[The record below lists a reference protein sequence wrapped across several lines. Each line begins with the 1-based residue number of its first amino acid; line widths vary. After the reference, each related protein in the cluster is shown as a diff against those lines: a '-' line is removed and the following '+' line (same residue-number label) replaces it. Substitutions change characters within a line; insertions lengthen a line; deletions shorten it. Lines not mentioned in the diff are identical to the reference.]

1 MKVESKKTIELSET
15 EIFGFC
21 ESFGNTFVGHNKSPE
36 YFRNEYSNTVL
47 GYSFHVLLK
56 NEKGT
61 IVGGYSAI
69 PILYEISGKKKLFAC
84 AADLMI
90 EEQYRNDVG
99 NLLSII
105 QQMNRF
111 LAENEVVYFYGFP
124 NDVSYKINVSL
135 IRMRDIASLYTYI
148 LPMRV
153 GDVKP
158 FLKPLNPISRL
169 FCKTLLWL
177 SRFDNDRTV
186 IEHKICKVRPEFD
199 ATRYKWFDPGQYV
212 RYENGNVKAVW
223 KISGF
228 ENVKACFLLDVFPY
242 SKSNFNDV
250 VREMVKREEK
260 RTGLFIYV
268 GYLPAAPCSM
278 LKLPHKIQPK
288 NFHFV
293 GKVIDKK
300 NFIDADFVNVFDW
313 DVNLSSY
320 DLL

>member
-1 MKVESKKTIELSET
+1 MKVECKKTIELSET

-21 ESFGNTFVGHNKSPE
+21 ESFGNIFVGHHKSPE
-36 YFRNEYSNTVL
+36 YFRNEYLNTVL

-56 NEKGT
+56 NEKDT
-61 IVGGYSAI
+61 IVGGYSAV
-69 PILYEISGKKKLFAC
+69 PILYEISGEKRLFAC

-90 EEQYRNDVG
+90 EEQYRNDGG

-105 QQMNRF
+105 QQMNCF
-111 LAENEVVYFYGFP
+111 LAENDIVYFYGFP
-124 NDVSYKINVSL
+124 NDISYKINVSL
-135 IRMRDIASLYTYI
+135 IRMKDIASLYTYI
-148 LPMRV
+148 LPLRV

-177 SRFDNDRTV
+177 SRFDNDKTV
-186 IEHKICKVRPEFD
+186 VVHKICKAHPEFD
-199 ATRYKWFDPGQYV
+199 ASRYEWFDPSQYV
-212 RYENGNVKAVW
+212 HYENGDVKAVW
-223 KISGF
+223 KISEF
-228 ENVKACFLLDVFPY
+228 ENVKACFLLDIFPY
-242 SKSNFNDV
+242 SKSNFNEV
-250 VREMVKREEK
+250 VRVMIKRERK
-260 RTGLFIYV
+260 HTGLFIYV
-268 GYLPAAPCSM
+268 GYLPATPWSM
-278 LKLPHKIQPK
+278 IRLPRRIQPK

-300 NFIDADFVNVFDW
+300 QFIDEDFANVLDW